1 MASIEAAAMFACFM
15 LLGSGTN
22 WVLPT
27 ALVQEVPRLQKT
39 HPEGISLTHPVT
51 HSFAHLL
58 THSLYHSFT
67 HSLA

>member
-1 MASIEAAAMFACFM
+1 MINLEDASTFLCFM

-39 HPEGISLTHPVT
+39 HPEGNCMASYMNGSVNAGTHCHSPTYSLT
-51 HSFAHLL
+51 
-58 THSLYHSFT
+58 
-67 HSLA
+67 